1 MRMVDILQKKRH
13 GAALTA
19 EEIRFFVQG
28 CTDGTLPDY
37 QLSAMLMA
45 ICCCGMDAGETAVLT
60 EAMAHSGDTV
70 DLSRFGDRSVDKHST
85 GGVGDKT
92 TLIVAPLVAA
102 LGGCVAKMSGRGL
115 GHTGGTVDKLE
126 AIPGYR
132 TELPAEAFFAAGGA
146 GWCGGD
152 RPERRSD
159 PGGQK
164 AVRPAGCHGYGG

>member
-70 DLSRFGDRSVDKHST
+70 DLSRT
-85 GGVGDKT
+85 
-92 TLIVAPLVAA
+92 AA
-102 LGGCVAKMSGRGL
+102 LEDSFVYEMEGSLYYTSGSKGSRISGL
-115 GHTGGTVDKLE
+115 SDDVQTISGSGFWVL
-126 AIPGYR
+126 
-132 TELPAEAFFAAGGA
+132 AE
-146 GWCGGD
+146 CKNGD
-152 RPERRSD
+152 VFLSTNGKSYKRYIR
-159 PGGQK
+159 K
-164 AVRPAGCHGYGG
+164 